1 MVTGTKNQS
10 VSNMEKKTLDI
21 LADAISDVGSLQWWH
36 ANDNMVQ
43 VEFRDIQLY
52 DESKPEKDT
61 PSEEP
66 EEITYIL
73 NTNTKKFHQPYC
85 SSVQDIKDKNKR
97 ETTQSR
103 EEIISQG
110 YQPCKRCNP

>member
-1 MVTGTKNQS
+1 VQPGIEIDYATGDSRVKETAS
-10 VSNMEKKTLDI
+10 SDEI
-21 LADAISDVGSLQWWH
+21 LPIVVDPPS
-36 ANDNMVQ
+36 
-43 VEFRDIQLY
+43 E
-52 DESKPEKDT
+52 ESKSITRSSENGSITEIEEKDT

-66 EEITYIL
+66 EETTYIL